1 MLTVTNKNGKVQ
13 KEVFIIRRYEIKR
26 GTMAG
31 SICNVVRSIKT
42 VKGQQVVNEYQV
54 WTLRDGVT
62 TCDCPSKV
70 PCCHM
75 DEVSFSELRYT
86 RHIQPSHPSTVTPA
100 PAQPSRELRVVVWGG
115 DYMPQ
120 YREGDGAWQFF
131 KNENGYNVGFPG
143 GYESLSY
150 KFIAQDSDEHRDAV
164 LAELAQE
171 IADSEAY
178 IEKCKAEEARKVEQS
193 QRRTVA
199 PLNGNRSFQLCKS
212 WKELEAEKAA
222 RKAVA

>member
-1 MLTVTNKNGKVQ
+1 MLTQVSKTGKII

-31 SICNVVRSIKT
+31 SICNVVRSVKT

-86 RHIQPSHPSTVTPA
+86 RHIQPSHQSTVTPA
-100 PAQPSRELRVVVWGG
+100 PAQSTRELRVVVWAG

-120 YREGDGAWQFF
+120 YRDNGGAWQFF
-131 KNENGYNVGFPG
+131 KNEQGRNIGFLG
-143 GYESLSY
+143 GYESLAW
-150 KFIAQDSDEHRDAV
+150 KFIAVDSDEHRSAV
-164 LAELAQE
+164 LAELAQS
-171 IADSEAY
+171 ITDSEAY
-178 IEKCKAEEARKVEQS
+178 IAKCDAEEARRKAES
-193 QRRTVA
+193 DRRKNST
-199 PLNGNRSFQLCKS
+199 LNGSRGIQLCKS
-212 WKELEAEKAA
+212 WKELEAERAA
-222 RKAVA
+222 RQAVA